1 MKKPINHIY
10 LIVLLSILSS
20 VAPIGVDTYLP
31 SIPDIAKA
39 FDVSIEK
46 IELSLSIFLIGFS
59 IGQVFGGPISDR
71 YGRKMS
77 SVFGLIGFG
86 FFSFLIIFSTTI
98 YELWFFRFFEA
109 FCGGIVVVNAAA
121 AVRDRFHG
129 AEAAKVFSLIGMV
142 RSIAPLMAPVIGAFI
157 IHFWT
162 WKAVFIFLTL
172 YAFVVAFF
180 IYRDLEESYTYTKQ
194 NIIESFKMVL
204 SHKTAIKSM
213 LVLGFSFGGF
223 FIIIAK
229 TSFIYIE
236 YFKIST
242 DYFPLFFGVNFIV
255 LMSMI
260 KVNVHLLKTYN
271 PVSLVKMAVSV
282 QVISGALIALN
293 YENISIVLTIIL
305 LASYMGMMAFI
316 FGNCMALTLEH
327 FPKDAR
333 VASGVVGVVQ
343 FGLGAIVSSIALSY
357 HDGTF
362 FPIGISVCFISILA
376 FLVIRNYKNI

>member
-1 MKKPINHIY
+1 
-10 LIVLLSILSS
+10 
-20 VAPIGVDTYLP
+20 
-31 SIPDIAKA
+31 
-39 FDVSIEK
+39 
-46 IELSLSIFLIGFS
+46 
-59 IGQVFGGPISDR
+59 
-71 YGRKMS
+71 
-77 SVFGLIGFG
+77 
-86 FFSFLIIFSTTI
+86 
-98 YELWFFRFFEA
+98 
-109 FCGGIVVVNAAA
+109 
-121 AVRDRFHG
+121 
-129 AEAAKVFSLIGMV
+129 
-142 RSIAPLMAPVIGAFI
+142 
-157 IHFWT
+157 
-162 WKAVFIFLTL
+162 
-172 YAFVVAFF
+172 
-180 IYRDLEESYTYTKQ
+180 
-194 NIIESFKMVL
+194 MVL

-223 FIIIAK
+223 FVIVAK

-293 YENISIVLTIIL
+293 YENISLVLTMIL
-305 LASYMGMMAFI
+305 LASYMSMMAFI

-327 FPKDAR
+327 FPKNAG